1 MGTSLKCLLNRAPAG
16 DAEIREAFSLFDAD
30 GSGSI
35 SAAECGTVIRS
46 LGHNPTDD
54 EITDLLKVMLLAMK
68 DWLHATYHLSVGGRC
83 TNDHRCILECLTPP
97 PSLSH

>member
-1 MGTSLKCLLNRAPAG
+1 MNCALG

-54 EITDLLKVMLLAMK
+54 EITDLLKVMLAMK
-68 DWLHATYHLSVGGRC
+68 GWFHATYR
-83 TNDHRCILECLTPP
+83 EQEP
-97 PSLSH
+97 